1 MKVGAEMRIGLY
13 QFPGSGDMEKN
24 YKTIE
29 KAVSQVA
36 SQKVRFLAFHECALT
51 GYPPLEV
58 PSVSEVDYA
67 AAAKYKECLRRLS
80 IEHSMYIAAG
90 SIEKEEGRYYN
101 SMLLFSPEGG
111 ADIYGKRALWGW
123 DRDNFVPGSQQGIY
137 EVDGIRMGIR
147 ICFEVRFPEFFREL
161 YRENAELC
169 LVSFC
174 DISQTENKER
184 YELIKAHLRTRAVEN
199 VFTVLS
205 VNDISSFQTAP
216 TAVIDPNGAVL
227 LEMERNKEGIL
238 VYDYVRSEDS
248 FGMLGRK
255 RISDELVDGC
265 P

>member
-1 MKVGAEMRIGLY
+1 MKMGAEMRIGLY
-13 QFPGSGDMEKN
+13 QFPGSGDMGKN
-24 YKTIE
+24 YETIE
-29 KAVSQVA
+29 KAVSQAA
-36 SQKVRFLAFHECALT
+36 SHKVRFLAFHECALT

-67 AAAKYKECLRRLS
+67 AAMKYKECLRKLS

-90 SIEKEEGRYYN
+90 SIEKEEDRYYN
-101 SMLLFSPEGG
+101 SMLLFSPEGK

-161 YRENAELC
+161 YREKAELC

-174 DISQTENKER
+174 DISQKENKER

-216 TAVIDPNGAVL
+216 TAVIDPNGSVL
-227 LEMERNKEGIL
+227 LEMERNKEGLLI
-238 VYDYVRSEDS
+238 YDYVRSKDS
-248 FGMLGRK
+248 FGMSGRK
-255 RISDELVDGC
+255 EISDRLVTGC
-265 P
+265 S

>member
-1 MKVGAEMRIGLY
+1 
-13 QFPGSGDMEKN
+13 
-24 YKTIE
+24 
-29 KAVSQVA
+29 
-36 SQKVRFLAFHECALT
+36 
-51 GYPPLEV
+51 
-58 PSVSEVDYA
+58 
-67 AAAKYKECLRRLS
+67 
-80 IEHSMYIAAG
+80 
-90 SIEKEEGRYYN
+90 
-101 SMLLFSPEGG
+101 
-111 ADIYGKRALWGW
+111 
-123 DRDNFVPGSQQGIY
+123 
-137 EVDGIRMGIR
+137 MGIR

-227 LEMERNKEGIL
+227 LEMERNKEGLLI
-238 VYDYVRSEDS
+238 YDYVRSEDS